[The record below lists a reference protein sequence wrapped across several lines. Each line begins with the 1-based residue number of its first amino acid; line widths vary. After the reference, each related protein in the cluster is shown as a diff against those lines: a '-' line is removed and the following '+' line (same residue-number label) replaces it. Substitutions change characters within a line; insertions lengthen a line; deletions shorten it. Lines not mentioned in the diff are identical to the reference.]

1 MRALELL
8 PAIDIKNGKS
18 VRLKQADLDSAEQ
31 YENPN
36 VVLSDF
42 VAKGA
47 KWVHLV
53 DLDAAFQSGS
63 NSELIQEL
71 ISVSPIKI
79 QLSGG
84 IINENTLQKA
94 LSTKAD
100 RINIAT
106 AALQNIDWVV
116 KAIKSNNERLMIGL
130 DINDGVLVA
139 RGSGAVIGDPFEYIK
154 TLDMAG
160 CKRYAIKS
168 NNERLMIGLDIN
180 DGVLVARGSG
190 EVIGD
195 PFEYIKTLDM
205 AGCKRYV
212 VTDNSTDGE
221 LSGPNLDLLDKVLKS
236 TKSLIIASGG
246 ISKLSD
252 LKDLREMGLDG
263 VIVGKALYVG
273 AIDISAAIKT
283 CYQ

>member
-139 RGSGAVIGDPFEYIK
+139 RGSG
-154 TLDMAG
+154 
-160 CKRYAIKS
+160 
-168 NNERLMIGLDIN
+168 
-180 DGVLVARGSG
+180 

-252 LKDLREMGLDG
+252 LKDLREMGLNG

-273 AIDISAAIKT
+273 AIEISAAIKT

>member
-1 MRALELL
+1 MGILEFI
-8 PAIDIKNGKS
+8 PAIDVKNGKS
-18 VRLKQADLDSAEQ
+18 VRLKQADLNSAEQ
-31 YENPN
+31 HESPSS
-36 VVLSDF
+36 VLSDF

-53 DLDAAFQSGS
+53 DLDAAFKSGS
-63 NSELIQEL
+63 NSELIQDL
-71 ISVSPIKI
+71 IEASPIKI

-84 IINENTLQKA
+84 IVDEYSLHKA
-94 LSTKAD
+94 LSTKAN

-116 KAIKSNNERLMIGL
+116 KTIKSNSERLTIGL
-130 DINDGVLVA
+130 DIDNGVLVA
-139 RGSGAVIGDPFEYIK
+139 RGS
-154 TLDMAG
+154 
-160 CKRYAIKS
+160 S
-168 NNERLMIGLDIN
+168 
-180 DGVLVARGSG
+180 

-195 PFEYIKTLDM
+195 PFEFIKTLDM

-221 LSGPNLDLLDKVLKS
+221 LNGPNLDLLEKVLKS
-236 TKSLIIASGG
+236 TKSKIIASGG

-273 AIDISAAIKT
+273 AIEISAAIKT

>member
-139 RGSGAVIGDPFEYIK
+139 RGSG
-154 TLDMAG
+154 
-160 CKRYAIKS
+160 
-168 NNERLMIGLDIN
+168 
-180 DGVLVARGSG
+180 

-263 VIVGKALYVG
+263 VIVGKALYAG
-273 AIDISAAIKT
+273 AFTLEQALEVSRR
-283 CYQ
+283 

>member
-18 VRLKQADLDSAEQ
+18 VRLKQADLNSAEQ

-139 RGSGAVIGDPFEYIK
+139 RGSG
-154 TLDMAG
+154 
-160 CKRYAIKS
+160 
-168 NNERLMIGLDIN
+168 
-180 DGVLVARGSG
+180 

-273 AIDISAAIKT
+273 AIEISAAIKT

>member
-1 MRALELL
+1 MGILEFL

-18 VRLKQADLDSAEQ
+18 VRLKQADLNSAEQ
-31 YENPN
+31 HESPSS
-36 VVLSDF
+36 VLSDF

-53 DLDAAFQSGS
+53 DLDAAFKSGS
-63 NSELIQEL
+63 NSELIQDL
-71 ISVSPIKI
+71 IEASPIKI
-79 QLSGG
+79 QISGG
-84 IINENTLQKA
+84 IVDEHSLHKA
-94 LSTKAD
+94 LSTKAN

-116 KAIKSNNERLMIGL
+116 KAIKSNSERLTIGL
-130 DINDGVLVA
+130 DIDN
-139 RGSGAVIGDPFEYIK
+139 
-154 TLDMAG
+154 
-160 CKRYAIKS
+160 
-168 NNERLMIGLDIN
+168 
-180 DGVLVARGSG
+180 GVLVARGSG

-195 PFEYIKTLDM
+195 PFDFIKTLDM

-221 LSGPNLDLLDKVLKS
+221 LNGPNLDLLEKVLKS
-236 TKSLIIASGG
+236 TKSKIIASGG

-273 AIDISAAIKT
+273 AIEISAAIKT

>member
-63 NSELIQEL
+63 NAELIQEL

-116 KAIKSNNERLMIGL
+116 K
-130 DINDGVLVA
+130 
-139 RGSGAVIGDPFEYIK
+139 
-154 TLDMAG
+154 
-160 CKRYAIKS
+160 AIKS

-263 VIVGKALYVG
+263 AIVGKALYVG
-273 AIDISAAIKT
+273 AIEISAAIKT

>member
-1 MRALELL
+1 MGILEFL

-18 VRLKQADLDSAEQ
+18 VRLKQADLNSAEQ
-31 YENPN
+31 HESPSS
-36 VVLSDF
+36 VLSDF

-53 DLDAAFQSGS
+53 DLDAAFKSGS
-63 NSELIQEL
+63 NSELIQDL
-71 ISVSPIKI
+71 IEASPIKI

-84 IINENTLQKA
+84 IVDEYSLHKA
-94 LSTKAD
+94 LSTKAN

-116 KAIKSNNERLMIGL
+116 KTIKSNSERLTIGL
-130 DINDGVLVA
+130 DIDN
-139 RGSGAVIGDPFEYIK
+139 
-154 TLDMAG
+154 
-160 CKRYAIKS
+160 
-168 NNERLMIGLDIN
+168 
-180 DGVLVARGSG
+180 GVLVARGSG

-195 PFEYIKTLDM
+195 PFEFIKTLDM

-221 LSGPNLDLLDKVLKS
+221 LNGPNLDLLEKVLKS
-236 TKSLIIASGG
+236 TKSKIIASGG

-273 AIDISAAIKT
+273 AIEISAAIKT

>member
-36 VVLSDF
+36 VVLSNF

-84 IINENTLQKA
+84 IITENTLQKA

-116 KAIKSNNERLMIGL
+116 K
-130 DINDGVLVA
+130 
-139 RGSGAVIGDPFEYIK
+139 
-154 TLDMAG
+154 
-160 CKRYAIKS
+160 AIKS

-273 AIDISAAIKT
+273 AIEISAAIKT

>member
-1 MRALELL
+1 MGILEFL

-18 VRLKQADLDSAEQ
+18 VRLKQADLNSAEQ
-31 YENPN
+31 HESPSS
-36 VVLSDF
+36 VLSDF

-53 DLDAAFQSGS
+53 DLDAAFKSGS
-63 NSELIQEL
+63 NSELIQDL
-71 ISVSPIKI
+71 IEASPIKI

-84 IINENTLQKA
+84 IVDEHSLHKA
-94 LSTKAD
+94 LSTKVN

-116 KAIKSNNERLMIGL
+116 KAIKSNSERLTIGL
-130 DINDGVLVA
+130 DIDN
-139 RGSGAVIGDPFEYIK
+139 
-154 TLDMAG
+154 
-160 CKRYAIKS
+160 
-168 NNERLMIGLDIN
+168 
-180 DGVLVARGSG
+180 GVLVARGSG

-195 PFEYIKTLDM
+195 PFEFIKTLDM

-221 LSGPNLDLLDKVLKS
+221 LNGPNLDLLEKVLKS
-236 TKSLIIASGG
+236 TKSKIIASGG

-273 AIDISAAIKT
+273 AIEISAAIKT

>member
-1 MRALELL
+1 MSILELL

-18 VRLKQADLDSAEQ
+18 VRLKQAKLDSVEQ
-31 YENPN
+31 YETPN

-53 DLDAAFQSGS
+53 DLDAAFNSGS
-63 NSELIQEL
+63 NSDLIQNL
-71 ISVSPIKI
+71 IAASPIKV

-84 IINENTLQKA
+84 IINEDSLQKA

-106 AALQNIDWVV
+106 AALQSIDWVV
-116 KAIKSNNERLMIGL
+116 KAIKSNDQRLTIGL
-130 DINDGVLVA
+130 DIDNGVLVA
-139 RGSGAVIGDPFEYIK
+139 RGSD
-154 TLDMAG
+154 
-160 CKRYAIKS
+160 
-168 NNERLMIGLDIN
+168 
-180 DGVLVARGSG
+180 

-195 PFEYIKTLDM
+195 PFEYIKILDM

-221 LSGPNLDLLDKVLKS
+221 LNGPNLDLLEKVLKS
-236 TKSLIIASGG
+236 TKSMIIASGG
-246 ISKLSD
+246 VSKLSD
-252 LKDLREMGLDG
+252 LKDLRRMGLDG

>member
-1 MRALELL
+1 MGILEFL

-18 VRLKQADLDSAEQ
+18 VRLKQADLNSAEQ
-31 YENPN
+31 HESPSS
-36 VVLSDF
+36 VLSDF

-53 DLDAAFQSGS
+53 DLDAAFKSGS
-63 NSELIQEL
+63 NSELIQDL
-71 ISVSPIKI
+71 IEASPIKI

-84 IINENTLQKA
+84 IVDEYSLHKA
-94 LSTKAD
+94 LSTKAN

-116 KAIKSNNERLMIGL
+116 KAIKSNSERLTIGL
-130 DINDGVLVA
+130 DIDNGVLVA
-139 RGSGAVIGDPFEYIK
+139 RGS
-154 TLDMAG
+154 
-160 CKRYAIKS
+160 S
-168 NNERLMIGLDIN
+168 
-180 DGVLVARGSG
+180 

-195 PFEYIKTLDM
+195 PFEFIKTLDM

-221 LSGPNLDLLDKVLKS
+221 LNGPNLDLLEKVLKS
-236 TKSLIIASGG
+236 TKSKIIASGG

-273 AIDISAAIKT
+273 AIEISAAIKT

>member
-1 MRALELL
+1 MSILELL

-18 VRLKQADLDSAEQ
+18 VRLKQAKLDSVEQ
-31 YENPN
+31 YETPN

-53 DLDAAFQSGS
+53 DLDAAFNSGS
-63 NSELIQEL
+63 NSDLIQNL
-71 ISVSPIKI
+71 IAASPIKV

-84 IINENTLQKA
+84 IINEDSLQKA
-94 LSTKAD
+94 LNTKAD

-106 AALQNIDWVV
+106 AALQSIDWVV
-116 KAIKSNNERLMIGL
+116 KAIKSNDQRLTIGL
-130 DINDGVLVA
+130 DIDN
-139 RGSGAVIGDPFEYIK
+139 
-154 TLDMAG
+154 
-160 CKRYAIKS
+160 
-168 NNERLMIGLDIN
+168 
-180 DGVLVARGSG
+180 GVLVARGSG

-195 PFEYIKTLDM
+195 PFEYIKTLDK

-221 LSGPNLDLLDKVLKS
+221 LNGPNLDLLDKVLKS

>member
-1 MRALELL
+1 MSILELL

-18 VRLKQADLDSAEQ
+18 VRLNQAQLDSIEV
-31 YENPN
+31 YESPN

-42 VAKGA
+42 IAKGA

-53 DLDAAFQSGS
+53 DLDAAFKSGS
-63 NSELIQEL
+63 NSDLIKSL
-71 ISVSPIKI
+71 IEASSINI

-84 IINENTLQKA
+84 IIDEESLLQA
-94 LSTKAD
+94 LSTNAD

-116 KAIKSNNERLMIGL
+116 NAIESNHERVTIGL
-130 DINDGVLVA
+130 DIADGVLVA
-139 RGSGAVIGDPFEYIK
+139 RGSGEIVGDPFEYIK
-154 TLDMAG
+154 TLD
-160 CKRYAIKS
+160 
-168 NNERLMIGLDIN
+168 L
-180 DGVLVARGSG
+180 
-190 EVIGD
+190 
-195 PFEYIKTLDM
+195 

-221 LSGPNLDLLDKVLKS
+221 LNGPNLELLDKVLKS
-236 TKSLIIASGG
+236 TKSKIIASGG
-246 ISKLSD
+246 VSKLSD
-252 LKDLREMGLDG
+252 LKILREMGLDG
-263 VIVGKALYVG
+263 VIVGKGFCVG

>member
-1 MRALELL
+1 MSILELL

-18 VRLKQADLDSAEQ
+18 VRLNQAKLDSIEV
-31 YENPN
+31 YESPN

-42 VAKGA
+42 IAKGA

-53 DLDAAFQSGS
+53 DLDAAFKSGS
-63 NSELIQEL
+63 NSDLIKSL
-71 ISVSPIKI
+71 IEASSINI

-84 IINENTLQKA
+84 IIDEESLRQA
-94 LSTKAD
+94 LSTNAD

-116 KAIKSNNERLMIGL
+116 NAIESNHERVTIGL
-130 DINDGVLVA
+130 DIADGVLVA
-139 RGSGAVIGDPFEYIK
+139 RGSGEIVGDPFEYIK
-154 TLDMAG
+154 TLD
-160 CKRYAIKS
+160 
-168 NNERLMIGLDIN
+168 L
-180 DGVLVARGSG
+180 
-190 EVIGD
+190 
-195 PFEYIKTLDM
+195 

-221 LSGPNLDLLDKVLKS
+221 LNGPNLELLDKVLKS
-236 TKSLIIASGG
+236 TKSKIIASGG
-246 ISKLSD
+246 VSKLSD
-252 LKDLREMGLDG
+252 LKILREMGLDG
-263 VIVGKALYVG
+263 VIVGKAFYVG

>member
-18 VRLKQADLDSAEQ
+18 VRLKQADLDSAAQ

-84 IINENTLQKA
+84 IVNENTLQKA

-116 KAIKSNNERLMIGL
+116 K
-130 DINDGVLVA
+130 
-139 RGSGAVIGDPFEYIK
+139 
-154 TLDMAG
+154 
-160 CKRYAIKS
+160 AIKS

-273 AIDISAAIKT
+273 AIEISAAIKT

>member
-116 KAIKSNNERLMIGL
+116 KAIKSNNEH
-130 DINDGVLVA
+130 
-139 RGSGAVIGDPFEYIK
+139 
-154 TLDMAG
+154 
-160 CKRYAIKS
+160 
-168 NNERLMIGLDIN
+168 LMIGLDIN

-273 AIDISAAIKT
+273 AIEISAAIKT

>member
-84 IINENTLQKA
+84 IITENTLQKA

-130 DINDGVLVA
+130 DIYDGVLVA
-139 RGSGAVIGDPFEYIK
+139 RGSGKVIGDPFEYIK
-154 TLDMAG
+154 
-160 CKRYAIKS
+160 S
-168 NNERLMIGLDIN
+168 
-180 DGVLVARGSG
+180 
-190 EVIGD
+190 
-195 PFEYIKTLDM
+195 LDM

>member
-1 MRALELL
+1 MSILELL

-18 VRLKQADLDSAEQ
+18 VRLKQAKLDSVEQ
-31 YENPN
+31 YETPN

-53 DLDAAFQSGS
+53 DLDAAFNSGS
-63 NSELIQEL
+63 NSDLIQNL
-71 ISVSPIKI
+71 IAASPIKV

-84 IINENTLQKA
+84 IINEDSLQKA

-106 AALQNIDWVV
+106 AALQSIDWVV
-116 KAIKSNNERLMIGL
+116 KAIKSNDQRLTIGL
-130 DINDGVLVA
+130 DIDN
-139 RGSGAVIGDPFEYIK
+139 
-154 TLDMAG
+154 
-160 CKRYAIKS
+160 
-168 NNERLMIGLDIN
+168 
-180 DGVLVARGSG
+180 GVLVARGSG

-195 PFEYIKTLDM
+195 PFEYIKILDM

-221 LSGPNLDLLDKVLKS
+221 LNGPNLDLLEKVLKS
-236 TKSLIIASGG
+236 TKSMIIASGG

>member
-36 VVLSDF
+36 LVLSDF

-84 IINENTLQKA
+84 IITENTLQKA

-116 KAIKSNNERLMIGL
+116 K
-130 DINDGVLVA
+130 
-139 RGSGAVIGDPFEYIK
+139 
-154 TLDMAG
+154 
-160 CKRYAIKS
+160 AIKS

-263 VIVGKALYVG
+263 AIVGKALYVG

>member
-84 IINENTLQKA
+84 IITENTLQKA

-116 KAIKSNNERLMIGL
+116 K
-130 DINDGVLVA
+130 
-139 RGSGAVIGDPFEYIK
+139 
-154 TLDMAG
+154 
-160 CKRYAIKS
+160 AIKS

-273 AIDISAAIKT
+273 AIEISAAIKT

>member
-1 MRALELL
+1 MSILELL

-18 VRLKQADLDSAEQ
+18 VRLKQAKLDSAEQ
-31 YENPN
+31 YETPN

-53 DLDAAFQSGS
+53 DLDAAFNSGS
-63 NSELIQEL
+63 NSDLIQNL
-71 ISVSPIKI
+71 IAASPIKV

-84 IINENTLQKA
+84 IINEDSLQKA

-106 AALQNIDWVV
+106 AALQSIDWVV
-116 KAIKSNNERLMIGL
+116 KAIKSNDQRLTIGL
-130 DINDGVLVA
+130 DIDN
-139 RGSGAVIGDPFEYIK
+139 
-154 TLDMAG
+154 
-160 CKRYAIKS
+160 
-168 NNERLMIGLDIN
+168 
-180 DGVLVARGSG
+180 GVLVARGSG

-195 PFEYIKTLDM
+195 PFEYIKILDM

-273 AIDISAAIKT
+273 AIEISAAIKT

>member
-1 MRALELL
+1 MGILEFL

-18 VRLKQADLDSAEQ
+18 VRLKQADLNSAEQ
-31 YENPN
+31 HESPSS
-36 VVLSDF
+36 VLSDF

-53 DLDAAFQSGS
+53 DLDAAFKSGS
-63 NSELIQEL
+63 NSELIQDL
-71 ISVSPIKI
+71 IEASPIKI

-84 IINENTLQKA
+84 IVDEHSLHKA
-94 LSTKAD
+94 LSTKAN

-116 KAIKSNNERLMIGL
+116 KAIKSNSERLTIGL
-130 DINDGVLVA
+130 DIDN
-139 RGSGAVIGDPFEYIK
+139 
-154 TLDMAG
+154 
-160 CKRYAIKS
+160 
-168 NNERLMIGLDIN
+168 
-180 DGVLVARGSG
+180 GVLVARGSG

-195 PFEYIKTLDM
+195 PFDFIKTLDM

-221 LSGPNLDLLDKVLKS
+221 LNGPNLDLLEKVLKS
-236 TKSLIIASGG
+236 TKSKIIASGG

-273 AIDISAAIKT
+273 AIEISAAIKT

>member
-1 MRALELL
+1 MGILEFL

-18 VRLKQADLDSAEQ
+18 VRLKQADFNSAEQ
-31 YENPN
+31 LESPSS
-36 VVLSDF
+36 VLSDF
-42 VAKGA
+42 VANGA

-53 DLDAAFQSGS
+53 DLDAAFKSGS
-63 NSELIQEL
+63 NSELIQDLMEA
-71 ISVSPIKI
+71 SPIKI

-84 IINENTLQKA
+84 IVDEHSLHKA
-94 LSTKAD
+94 LSTKAN

-116 KAIKSNNERLMIGL
+116 KAIKSNSERLTIGL
-130 DINDGVLVA
+130 DIDN
-139 RGSGAVIGDPFEYIK
+139 
-154 TLDMAG
+154 
-160 CKRYAIKS
+160 
-168 NNERLMIGLDIN
+168 
-180 DGVLVARGSG
+180 GVLVARGSG
-190 EVIGD
+190 ELIGD
-195 PFEYIKTLDM
+195 PFEFIKTLDM

-221 LSGPNLDLLDKVLKS
+221 LNGPNLDLLEKVLKS
-236 TKSLIIASGG
+236 TKSKIIASGG

-252 LKDLREMGLDG
+252 LKDLRKMGLDG

-273 AIDISAAIKT
+273 AIEISAAIKT

>member
-1 MRALELL
+1 MSILELL

-18 VRLKQADLDSAEQ
+18 VRLKQAKLDSAEQ
-31 YENPN
+31 YETPN

-53 DLDAAFQSGS
+53 DLDAAFKSGS
-63 NSELIQEL
+63 NSDLIQDL
-71 ISVSPIKI
+71 IEVSPVNI

-84 IINENTLQKA
+84 IIDEDSLQKA
-94 LSTKAD
+94 LSTKAA
-100 RINIAT
+100 RINIST
-106 AALQNIDWVV
+106 AALQNINWVV
-116 KAIKSNNERLMIGL
+116 KAIKSNNERL
-130 DINDGVLVA
+130 
-139 RGSGAVIGDPFEYIK
+139 
-154 TLDMAG
+154 T
-160 CKRYAIKS
+160 
-168 NNERLMIGLDIN
+168 IGLDIN

-190 EVIGD
+190 ELIGD
-195 PFEYIKTLDM
+195 PFEYIKTLDE

-221 LSGPNLDLLDKVLKS
+221 LNGPNLDLLDKVLKS
-236 TKSLIIASGG
+236 TKSMIIASGG

-252 LKDLREMGLDG
+252 LKDLRQMGLDG
-263 VIVGKALYVG
+263 VIVGKALYIG

>member
-18 VRLKQADLDSAEQ
+18 VRLKQADLDSAAQ

-139 RGSGAVIGDPFEYIK
+139 RGSG
-154 TLDMAG
+154 
-160 CKRYAIKS
+160 
-168 NNERLMIGLDIN
+168 
-180 DGVLVARGSG
+180 

-263 VIVGKALYVG
+263 VIVGKAFYVG
-273 AIDISAAIKT
+273 AIEISAAIKT

>member
-1 MRALELL
+1 MSILELL

-18 VRLKQADLDSAEQ
+18 VRLNQAQLDSIEV
-31 YENPN
+31 YESPN

-42 VAKGA
+42 IAKGA

-53 DLDAAFQSGS
+53 DLDAAFKSGS
-63 NSELIQEL
+63 NSELIKSL
-71 ISVSPIKI
+71 IEASSINI

-84 IINENTLQKA
+84 IIDEESLRQA
-94 LSTKAD
+94 LSTNAD

-116 KAIKSNNERLMIGL
+116 NAIESNHERVTIGL
-130 DINDGVLVA
+130 DIADGVLVA
-139 RGSGAVIGDPFEYIK
+139 RGSGEIVGDPFEYIK
-154 TLDMAG
+154 TLD
-160 CKRYAIKS
+160 
-168 NNERLMIGLDIN
+168 L
-180 DGVLVARGSG
+180 
-190 EVIGD
+190 
-195 PFEYIKTLDM
+195 

-221 LSGPNLDLLDKVLKS
+221 LNGPNLELLDKVLKS
-236 TKSLIIASGG
+236 TKSKIIASGG
-246 ISKLSD
+246 VSKLSD
-252 LKDLREMGLDG
+252 LKILREMGLDG
-263 VIVGKALYVG
+263 VIVGKAFYVG

>member
-84 IINENTLQKA
+84 IINETTLQKA

-139 RGSGAVIGDPFEYIK
+139 RGSGG
-154 TLDMAG
+154 
-160 CKRYAIKS
+160 
-168 NNERLMIGLDIN
+168 
-180 DGVLVARGSG
+180 
-190 EVIGD
+190 VIGD

-273 AIDISAAIKT
+273 AIEISAAIKT

>member
-18 VRLKQADLDSAEQ
+18 VRLKQADLDSAAQ

-84 IINENTLQKA
+84 IVNENTLQKA

-116 KAIKSNNERLMIGL
+116 K
-130 DINDGVLVA
+130 
-139 RGSGAVIGDPFEYIK
+139 
-154 TLDMAG
+154 
-160 CKRYAIKS
+160 AIKS

-273 AIDISAAIKT
+273 AIDISAAIKA

>member
-139 RGSGAVIGDPFEYIK
+139 RGSG
-154 TLDMAG
+154 
-160 CKRYAIKS
+160 
-168 NNERLMIGLDIN
+168 
-180 DGVLVARGSG
+180 

-195 PFEYIKTLDM
+195 PFEYIKALDM

-273 AIDISAAIKT
+273 AIEISAAIKT